1 VSHALSHQPAC
12 TAAIVLLTS
21 SWLFCSTVL
30 SADARVPVVRLY
42 DTTSGTGEI
51 RGKALSTA
59 AAVVRDAGIPVEW
72 RDCTRAGSQPG
83 CQQPRLGDFIVRIVP
98 AANPGT
104 VPVRHSLQL
113 RTVRSEEQ
121 LQLGVAVLDPV
132 TLTGQMATV
141 FQEPVQRLASRT
153 GVDPATLLG
162 RAIAHEIGHL
172 LLRTTSHSATG
183 LMREVWSL
191 EELTSNDDDDWRFAA
206 GDRRRL
212 QEQFALNASPDPPLP
227 LRADARSSEPLRDA
241 KWGRAAAFRPAR
253 QNAGR
258 GSVLEK

>member
-1 VSHALSHQPAC
+1 VSHALSHKPAC
-12 TAAIVLLTS
+12 TAVIVLLATS
-21 SWLFCSTVL
+21 SWLFCSAIV
-30 SADARVPVVRLY
+30 SADARAPVVRVY
-42 DTTSGTGEI
+42 DTTSGTTEILGEAI
-51 RGKALSTA
+51 TTA

-72 RDCTRAGSQPG
+72 RDCTRSGSQPG
-83 CQQPRLGDFIVRIVP
+83 CQNPRLGDFIVRIVP
-98 AANPGT
+98 AAKPST
-104 VPVRHSLQL
+104 VPIRRSLQL
-113 RTVRSEEQ
+113 RTVQGEEHF
-121 LQLGVAVLDPV
+121 QLGVAVLDPV

-153 GVDPATLLG
+153 GVDPAKLLG

-172 LLRTTSHSATG
+172 LLRTKSHSATG

-191 EELTSNDDDDWRFAA
+191 EELTSTDDDDWRFAA

-212 QEQFALNASPDPPLP
+212 QQQFASNAVSDP
-227 LRADARSSEPLRDA
+227 A
-241 KWGRAAAFRPAR
+241 KWGRESFFEDTPGHGAKAEAFSSAR